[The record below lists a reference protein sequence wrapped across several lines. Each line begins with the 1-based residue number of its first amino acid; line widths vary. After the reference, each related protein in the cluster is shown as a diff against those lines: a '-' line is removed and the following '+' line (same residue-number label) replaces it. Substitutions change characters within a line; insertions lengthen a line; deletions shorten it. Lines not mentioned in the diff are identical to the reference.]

1 MSIVIG
7 SRKRGRSRTRGSGG
21 GRSSRSRSS
30 MSSIMSRSTKAGD
43 GTMRRGW
50 SNPQQITSFFYDPFP
65 ARMRAVLRYSETFT
79 LNPAAGSTGHS
90 LWRCGSIFDPNYTG
104 IGHQPYGRDT
114 YASIYNHYTV
124 LKSNI
129 KVTCITNTTS
139 ASPGAIFGVTMTD
152 DPVVS
157 GTYDTVREVKPTKFA
172 ALNQSSDPHN
182 ITMQYDAKRVF
193 GPSYAST
200 QNALMDANP
209 ADDHFFD
216 VWLQSD
222 LSGGDVPQH
231 AFIACIEYYCE
242 FSELRDLA
250 QS

>member
-1 MSIVIG
+1 
-7 SRKRGRSRTRGSGG
+7 
-21 GRSSRSRSS
+21 
-30 MSSIMSRSTKAGD
+30 
-43 GTMRRGW
+43 MRRGW

-79 LNPAAGSTGHS
+79 LNPAAGATAHQTF
-90 LWRCGSIFDPNYTG
+90 RCGSINDPNRTG
-104 IGHQPYGRDT
+104 VGHQPYGHDT
-114 YASIYNHYTV
+114 YAGIYNHYLV

-129 KVTCITNTTS
+129 KITCITNTTS
-139 ASPGAIFGVTMTD
+139 ASAGAIFGCTLTD
-152 DPVVS
+152 DTVVS
-157 GTYDTVREVKPTKFA
+157 GTYDTVREIKPTKFC

-200 QNALMDANP
+200 QNAAMNQDP
-209 ADDHFFD
+209 TDDHFYD
-216 VWLQSD
+216 CWLQS
-222 LSGGDVPQH
+222 SVAAEDVPRH

-242 FSELRDLA
+242 FSELRDLG